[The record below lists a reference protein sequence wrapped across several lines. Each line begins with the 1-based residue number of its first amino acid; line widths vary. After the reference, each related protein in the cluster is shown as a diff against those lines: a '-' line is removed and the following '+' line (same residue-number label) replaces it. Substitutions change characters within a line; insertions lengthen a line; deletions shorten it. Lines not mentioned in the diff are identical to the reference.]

1 MKGMIGNM
9 SAPLSG
15 ALNDNIK
22 PHTAFIF
29 YHNVAFFAA
38 VMQSRPRRSFCVRTP
53 KLKRTPSFAGIFLFH
68 QLGLQSICKYFQN
81 NPVFFLFTGEAKD
94 GNVNSQRS

>member
-1 MKGMIGNM
+1 MIGNM

-38 VMQSRPRRSFCVRTP
+38 VMQSRPRRSFCA
-53 KLKRTPSFAGIFLFH
+53 RTPSFAGIFLFH
-68 QLGLQSICKYFQN
+68 QLGLQSICKHFQN